1 MNNVAYYKTEISNLL
16 VGFDLKQTTELY
28 SVIKNKSN
36 STLKN
41 KKNLSGIWKNIDTN
55 EVEKDLKDLR
65 DAISKNLDNKHL

>member
-41 KKNLSGIWKNIDTN
+41 KKNLSGIWKNIDIN

-65 DAISKNLDNKHL
+65 DTISKNLDNKHL

>member
-1 MNNVAYYKTEISNLL
+1 MNNAAYYKTEISNLL

-41 KKNLSGIWKNIDTN
+41 KKNLSGIWKKIEVN
-55 EVEKDLKDLR
+55 EVEKDLKDIR
-65 DAISKNLDNKHL
+65 DEISNNLDNKHL

>member
-1 MNNVAYYKTEISNLL
+1 MNNIAYYKTEISNLL
-16 VGFDLKQTTELY
+16 VGFDLKQTTEIY

-41 KKNLSGIWKNIDTN
+41 KKNLTGIWKNIDTN

-65 DAISKNLDNKHL
+65 DTISKNLDNKHL

>member
-41 KKNLSGIWKNIDTN
+41 KKNLSGIWKNIDIN

-65 DAISKNLDNKHL
+65 DTIGKNLDNKHL